1 MRFQNQGNGDETECA
16 PILLARTQ
24 RHILLSFEARVSY
37 LACSAFTALYFFYT
51 GSFMRAIIPV
61 AGVGS
66 RLRPHTYTLP
76 KVLLNVGG
84 KPIVGHIL
92 DRIIENGFDEATII
106 VGYLGEKIKEY
117 ILKNYTIK
125 IDFVEQEERLG
136 LGHAIYLARH
146 TVSQDPIL
154 IILGDTIFDVD
165 LRALMNSD
173 CSVLGVKEVDDP
185 RRFGVAETENGII
198 TRLVE
203 KPEQPKSKLALVGI
217 YYIKHPHVLME
228 CLRDEIKGNIR
239 TRGEFQLTDAL
250 QMMIDRGERMTT
262 FGIDGWFDC
271 GKPET
276 LLQTN
281 RHLLDRQQSAAGRS
295 DVVVLP
301 PVFISPKAKVS
312 NSVLGP
318 YATIAEDAVV
328 ENAIIRN
335 SIISEGAH
343 VTNTLLEDSI
353 VGNNS
358 VVHGTYKRIN
368 IGDSSELE
376 FD

>member
-1 MRFQNQGNGDETECA
+1 
-16 PILLARTQ
+16 
-24 RHILLSFEARVSY
+24 
-37 LACSAFTALYFFYT
+37 
-51 GSFMRAIIPV
+51 MRAIIPV

-66 RLRPHTYTLP
+66 RLRPHTYTVP

-92 DRIIENGFDEATII
+92 DRLIENGFDEATIV

-117 ILKNYTIK
+117 VVKNYQIK
-125 IDFVEQEERLG
+125 VDFVEQEERLG

-146 TVSQDPIL
+146 TISRDPIL

-165 LRALMNSD
+165 LKALMGADS
-173 CSVLGVKEVDDP
+173 SVLGVKEVEDP
-185 RRFGVAETENGII
+185 RRFGVAEVEGGFVSK
-198 TRLVE
+198 LVE
-203 KPEQPKSKLALVGI
+203 KPDQPKSRLALVGI
-217 YYIKHPHVLME
+217 YFIREPHILVE
-228 CLRDEIKGNIR
+228 CLRDEIKGNVR

-250 QMMIDRGERMTT
+250 QMMIERGERMRT
-262 FGIDGWFDC
+262 FAIEGWFDC

-276 LLQTN
+276 LLETN
-281 RHLLDRQQSAAGRS
+281 RHLLDRQPTSVS
-295 DVVVLP
+295 KPDVVIQP
-301 PVFISPKAKVS
+301 PVFISAKAVVR

-318 YATIAEDAVV
+318 YATIADDAVV

-335 SIISEGAH
+335 SIVSEGAH

-353 VGNNS
+353 VGNNAI
-358 VVHGTYKRIN
+358 VRGTYKRVN

>member
-1 MRFQNQGNGDETECA
+1 MRSENQGND
-16 PILLARTQ
+16 LRAR
-24 RHILLSFEARVSY
+24 REPCDASAALWHILLSFEPILLYHGNTRIH
-37 LACSAFTALYFFYT
+37 SAFVFYK
-51 GSFMRAIIPV
+51 SPDMRAIIPV

-117 ILKNYTIK
+117 IIKNYSIK
-125 IDFVEQEERLG
+125 VDFVEQEERLG

-165 LRALMNSD
+165 LQTLIHSE
-173 CSVLGVKEVDDP
+173 CSALGVKEVEDP
-185 RRFGVAETENGII
+185 RRFGVAETEGGYIKK
-198 TRLVE
+198 LVE
-203 KPEQPKSKLALVGI
+203 KPEQPKSRLALVGI
-217 YYIKHPHVLME
+217 YYIKHPNILVE
-228 CLRDEIKGNIR
+228 CLRDEIKANIR

-250 QMMIDRGERMTT
+250 QMMIERGERMTT
-262 FGIDGWFDC
+262 FAIDGWYDC

-276 LLQTN
+276 LLETN
-281 RHLLDRQQSAAGRS
+281 RHLLDRQQTAVSRS

-301 PVFISPKAKVS
+301 PVFISPKATVT

-335 SIISEGAH
+335 SIVSEGAS
-343 VTNTLLEDSI
+343 VTNTLLENSI
-353 VGNNS
+353 VGNNAT
-358 VVHGTYKRIN
+358 VRGTYKRIN

>member
-1 MRFQNQGNGDETECA
+1 
-16 PILLARTQ
+16 
-24 RHILLSFEARVSY
+24 
-37 LACSAFTALYFFYT
+37 
-51 GSFMRAIIPV
+51 MRAIIPV

-66 RLRPHTYTLP
+66 RLRPHTYTVP

-92 DRIIENGFDEATII
+92 DRLIENGFDEATIV

-117 ILKNYTIK
+117 VVRNYAIK
-125 IDFVEQEERLG
+125 VDFVEQEERLG
-136 LGHAIYLARH
+136 LGHAIYLSRH
-146 TVSQDPIL
+146 TVSRDPIL

-165 LRALMNSD
+165 LKALMSLD
-173 CSVLGVKEVDDP
+173 ASVLGVKEVEDP
-185 RRFGVAETENGII
+185 RRFGVAETEKGLI
-198 TRLVE
+198 TKLVE
-203 KPEQPKSKLALVGI
+203 KPDQPKSKLALVGI
-217 YYIKHPHVLME
+217 YYIKQPHILMD
-228 CLRDEIKGNIR
+228 CLREEIKGNIR

-250 QMMIDRGERMTT
+250 QMMIDRGERMKT
-262 FGIDGWFDC
+262 FAIEGWYDC

-276 LLQTN
+276 LLETN
-281 RHLLDRQQSAAGRS
+281 RYLLDRQPTAVARP
-295 DVVVLP
+295 DVVMQP
-301 PVFISPKAKVS
+301 PVFVSDKATVR

-318 YATIAEDAVV
+318 YATIADDAMV

-335 SIISEGAH
+335 SIVSEGSR

-353 VGNNS
+353 VGNNA
-358 VVHGTYKRIN
+358 VVRGTYKRVN

>member
-1 MRFQNQGNGDETECA
+1 
-16 PILLARTQ
+16 
-24 RHILLSFEARVSY
+24 
-37 LACSAFTALYFFYT
+37 
-51 GSFMRAIIPV
+51 MRAIIPV
-61 AGVGS
+61 AGAGS
-66 RLRPHTYTLP
+66 RLRPHTFTLP

-106 VGYLGEKIKEY
+106 VGYLGDMIKDY
-117 ILKNYTIK
+117 VVKHYSIK

-136 LGHAIYLARH
+136 LGHAIYLTRH
-146 TVSQDPIL
+146 TVSDDPIL

-165 LRALMNSD
+165 LRALMHSENSI
-173 CSVLGVKEVDDP
+173 LGVKEVDDP
-185 RRFGVAETENGII
+185 RRFGVAELENGVIR
-198 TRLVE
+198 RLVE
-203 KPEQPKSKLALVGI
+203 KPEDPRSNLALVGI
-217 YYIKHPHVLME
+217 YYIKHPNVLME

-250 QMMIDRGERMTT
+250 QMMIERGERMTT
-262 FGIDGWFDC
+262 FGIEGWFDC

-276 LLQTN
+276 LLETN
-281 RHLLDRQQSAAGRS
+281 RHLLDMEQSAVGTT
-295 DVVVLP
+295 DVVVRP
-301 PVFISPKAKVS
+301 HVFISPRAKVT

-318 YATIAEDAVV
+318 YTTIAEDAIV

-335 SIISEGAH
+335 SIVSEGAA
-343 VTNTLLEDSI
+343 VANTLLEGSI
-353 VGNNS
+353 VGNKAI
-358 VVHGTYKRIN
+358 VRGTYKRIN

>member
-1 MRFQNQGNGDETECA
+1 
-16 PILLARTQ
+16 
-24 RHILLSFEARVSY
+24 
-37 LACSAFTALYFFYT
+37 
-51 GSFMRAIIPV
+51 MRAIIPV
-61 AGVGS
+61 AGAGS
-66 RLRPHTYTLP
+66 RLRPHTFTLP

-106 VGYLGEKIKEY
+106 VGYLGDMIKDY
-117 ILKNYTIK
+117 VVKHYSIK

-136 LGHAIYLARH
+136 LGHAIYLTRH
-146 TVSQDPIL
+146 TVSDDPIL

-165 LRALMNSD
+165 LRALMHSENSI
-173 CSVLGVKEVDDP
+173 LGVKEVDDP
-185 RRFGVAETENGII
+185 RRFGVAELENGVIR
-198 TRLVE
+198 RLVE
-203 KPEQPKSKLALVGI
+203 KPEDPRSNLALVGI
-217 YYIKHPHVLME
+217 YYIKHPNVLME

-250 QMMIDRGERMTT
+250 QMMIERGERMTT
-262 FGIDGWFDC
+262 FGIEGWFDC

-276 LLQTN
+276 LLETN
-281 RHLLDRQQSAAGRS
+281 RHLLDMEQSAVGTT
-295 DVVVLP
+295 DVVVRP
-301 PVFISPKAKVS
+301 PVFISPRAKVT

-318 YATIAEDAVV
+318 YTTIAEDAIV

-335 SIISEGAH
+335 SIVSEGAA
-343 VTNTLLEDSI
+343 VANTLLEGSI
-353 VGNNS
+353 VGNKAI
-358 VVHGTYKRIN
+358 VRGTYKRIN